1 MLDSAFKNARL
12 VGLILLGIMLVNCS
26 GGRKVSTSQI
36 RAIESKL
43 DQAYNYWK
51 GTSYR
56 LGGESKNGI
65 DCSAL
70 LMIVMKDQFG
80 VKIPRTTHEQID
92 KGLKV
97 SPRNLMPGDFV
108 FFKTGANTLHV
119 GILIRPG
126 KFMHASTSQGVTISE
141 LNNPYWRSRI
151 IGYRRFM

>member
-1 MLDSAFKNARL
+1 MLDFTFKNARI
-12 VGLILLGIMLVNCS
+12 VSLILLSLLLMDCS
-26 GGRKVSTSQI
+26 GGRKVNVSQV
-36 RAIESKL
+36 RAIEAKL
-43 DQAYNYWK
+43 EQAYSYWK

-56 LGGESKNGI
+56 LGGDSKSGI

-80 VKIPRTTHEQID
+80 VKIPRTTKEQID

-108 FFKTGANTLHV
+108 FFKTGANTMHV
-119 GILIRPG
+119 GVLIRPG

-141 LNNPYWRSRI
+141 LSNPYWRERI